1 MKRGE
6 RLYPPNCTVCDQNPS
21 RFLAFRQKRREV
33 EAEYGFRLGV
43 RRRTPEER
51 EGYRRYM
58 RDWRRRYRAEHLDE
72 IKAYRHNYW
81 KNVTKRGFD
90 SKAASD
96 GDAEEM
102 KRIAER
108 KAKRRK
114 RAKLEARKQE
124 IHAKYGFWLGKKPRT
139 PEEVA
144 GRERY
149 RKEWGAA
156 YRATHKKQEKEY
168 RKLRAKREKERKE
181 RKFQE
186 KYHALLAVDPVK
198 AESMRRKHETLCLIQ
213 NMTHEERVRYR
224 QQKQFD
230 RLKARAEREAAREAQ
245 RQKRE
250 AERKKQKALRKEREA
265 LLKKRREERK
275 RLKREKSAAAYKAK
289 RKAEKHN
296 RREAWL
302 AMCAEMRANAATVE
316 ETARQAEAAFAA
328 ERERNRVAYLA
339 AKEAMRERN
348 RPLRGFATRGEA
360 NTPSEARAE
369 GTGNGER
376 DAGGS
381 QSSATT
387 EQPTVASIKPV
398 PTPLPIL
405 NIADYLPHHP
415 FRGILLE
422 DTAPTDEELAG
433 EVTSPVWADYAADEI
448 GNSAPAAGGGST
460 PIDPPT
466 GNGTTTGGSED
477 DDDDWRRREREEK
490 IRRIQEQYGFTL
502 GKKPVTP
509 EEIEGKKRYT
519 ADRARET
526 AIRNR
531 EIDFMLHGKERVR
544 KAAAKKRK
552 ATIARKKREAAAQA
566 AREAKAAEREAL
578 RKEREAAR
586 QAAREAKLAA
596 LEAERKERAEF
607 KAMARELHIPLQKAR
622 WTPQHQAIWNR
633 AVRRKEKAVI
643 EAGRDERRKER
654 RARQTAE
661 AGVKAERAKAL
672 EEKRRVIREKYGFT
686 LGKRPETPEE
696 IEGKKRW
703 LRDKEAEE
711 RKRRHD
717 KITEYNREYRRRR
730 RAEALAEA
738 QTKWTPKQW
747 EEWQKRQD
755 SKDRG
760 SPAWLIKEVA
770 KFLAEDGK
778 LPVDDVMAWLIEHDG
793 IDFLVKGAES
803 MGKSRCQS
811 RAVIHAAA
819 RAVALYIDPDNAVM
833 FADRATGNGKP
844 GTES

>member
-1 MKRGE
+1 MRTQN
-6 RLYPPNCTVCDQNPS
+6 RLYPPNCTVCDLNPS
-21 RFLAFRQKRREV
+21 RFLAFRKKQREV

-43 RRRTPEER
+43 RRKTAEER

-186 KYHALLAVDPVK
+186 KYRALLAVDPFK
-198 AESMRRKHETLCLIQ
+198 AEAMRRKHETLCLIQ

-328 ERERNRVAYLA
+328 EREANRAAYLA
-339 AKEAMRERN
+339 AKA
-348 RPLRGFATRGEA
+348 AK
-360 NTPSEARAE
+360 
-369 GTGNGER
+369 R
-376 DAGGS
+376 DAGCGMRD
-381 QSSATT
+381 
-387 EQPTVASIKPV
+387 EKPPPASPVSPVLPVTQVPVVPPV
-398 PTPLPIL
+398 PVVPAI

-490 IRRIQEQYGFTL
+490 IRRVQEQYGFTL

-509 EEIEGKKRYT
+509 EEIAGKKRYI
-519 ADRARET
+519 ADRERET

-552 ATIARKKREAAAQA
+552 ATIARKKREAAREA
-566 AREAKAAEREAL
+566 ARAAEEAEREAR

-596 LEAERKERAEF
+596 LEAERKEREEF

-633 AVRRKEKAVI
+633 AVRRKEKAEI

-654 RARQTAE
+654 QARQAAE

-686 LGKRPETPEE
+686 LGKKPETPEE

>member
-1 MKRGE
+1 MRTRN
-6 RLYPPNCTVCDQNPS
+6 RLYPPNCTVCDLNPS
-21 RFLAFRQKRREV
+21 RFLAFRQKQREV

-43 RRRTPEER
+43 RRRTAEER

-96 GDAEEM
+96 GDEEEV

-108 KAKRRK
+108 KAKRKK

-124 IHAKYGFWLGKKPRT
+124 IHDKYGFWLGKKPRT

-156 YRATHKKQEKEY
+156 YRATHKKQGKEN

-198 AESMRRKHETLCLIQ
+198 AEAMRRKHETLCLIQ
-213 NMTHEERVRYR
+213 NMTHEERVRFR

-230 RLKARAEREAAREAQ
+230 RLKARAEREAARKAQ
-245 RQKRE
+245 QQKRE
-250 AERKKQKALRKEREA
+250 AERKKQNALRKEREA
-265 LLKKRREERK
+265 LLKKRREESK

-289 RKAEKHN
+289 RKAEKHT

-302 AMCAEMRANAATVE
+302 AMCAEMRANAATVAE
-316 ETARQAEAAFAA
+316 MACQAEAAFAA
-328 ERERNRVAYLA
+328 EREANRRAYLA
-339 AKEAMRERN
+339 AKAAMREEG
-348 RPLRGFATRGEA
+348 RGKREEKEPPVTLV
-360 NTPSEARAE
+360 TPVE
-369 GTGNGER
+369 
-376 DAGGS
+376 
-381 QSSATT
+381 
-387 EQPTVASIKPV
+387 PV
-398 PTPLPIL
+398 PQAPAQLAI

-415 FRGILLE
+415 FRGLLLE
-422 DTAPTDEELAG
+422 DTAPTDEELAV
-433 EVTSPVWADYAADEI
+433 EVTSPVWADYVAGEVV
-448 GNSAPAAGGGST
+448 NPVPAAGGGST
-460 PIDPPT
+460 PIDPPI
-466 GNGTTTGGSED
+466 GNGTTTGGSEE

-490 IRRIQEQYGFTL
+490 IRRVQEQYGFTL

-509 EEIEGKKRYT
+509 EEIAGKKRYI
-519 ADRARET
+519 ADRERET

-531 EIDFMLHGKERVR
+531 EIDFMLHGKERAR

-566 AREAKAAEREAL
+566 ARAAKEAEREAV
-578 RKEREAAR
+578 RKAREEAR

-622 WTPQHQAIWNR
+622 WTPQHQAIWDR
-633 AVRRKEKAVI
+633 AVRRKLKAEI

-654 RARQTAE
+654 QARQAAE
-661 AGVKAERAKAL
+661 ADIKAERAKAL

-686 LGKRPETPEE
+686 LGKKPETPEE

-730 RAEALAEA
+730 RAEALAQA

-747 EEWQKRQD
+747 EEWQKRQE
-755 SKDRG
+755 SKGRG
-760 SPAWLIKEVA
+760 SPAWLVKEVA
-770 KFLAEDGK
+770 KFLAEDSK
-778 LPVDDVMAWLIEHDG
+778 LPVDDVMAWIIEHDG

-803 MGKSRCQS
+803 TGKSRCQS
-811 RAVIHAAA
+811 KATILAAA
-819 RAVALYIDPDNAVM
+819 RAVALFIDPDNAVM
-833 FADRATGNGKP
+833 FADRATGNGER